1 MLSLKRGV
9 RLQYDKIHK
18 GAILLFPEGLVELNP
33 PAHEI
38 LRRLP
43 RTRSDLHRDLRAH
56 YGTDRL
62 DGLDD
67 FLEHARASKWVV
79 EEKGGGD

>member
-1 MLSLKRGV
+1 MLYLKRGV
-9 RLQYDKIHK
+9 RLQYDKLHR
-18 GAILLFPEGLVELNP
+18 GAILLFPEGLVELNA
-33 PAHEI
+33 PAHEV

-43 RTRSDLHRDLRAH
+43 KARSDLHRDLRVH
-56 YGTDRL
+56 YGTEQL

-79 EEKGGGD
+79 EEPRGD